1 MLRNFAL
8 HKQSWRPENS
18 KGLKLS
24 ARLHQLLHPQSCTPG
39 FSMSLTI
46 MRRIKFCAGHRLHK
60 HGGKCE
66 HFHGHNYMADFYV
79 TGEQVDTVGRVIDF
93 AELKKLFK
101 GWLDENWDH
110 GFVLNKEDENGLA
123 AVKIVVPCRYYVLP
137 YNPTSEN
144 MATYLLR
151 EVCPKLLAGTGVT
164 ATKVVIW
171 ESDESF
177 AEASVGSSG
186 VSSNT
191 CGG

>member
-1 MLRNFAL
+1 M
-8 HKQSWRPENS
+8 
-18 KGLKLS
+18 
-24 ARLHQLLHPQSCTPG
+24 
-39 FSMSLTI
+39 
-46 MRRIKFCAGHRLHK
+46 
-60 HGGKCE
+60 
-66 HFHGHNYMADFYV
+66 
-79 TGEQVDTVGRVIDF
+79 VDAIGRVIDF

-110 GFVLNKEDENGLA
+110 GFVLNKDDDNGLE

-151 EVCPKLLAGTGVT
+151 EVCPKLLAGKGVT

-177 AEASVGSSG
+177 AEASLNGPG

-191 CGG
+191 CGNAG